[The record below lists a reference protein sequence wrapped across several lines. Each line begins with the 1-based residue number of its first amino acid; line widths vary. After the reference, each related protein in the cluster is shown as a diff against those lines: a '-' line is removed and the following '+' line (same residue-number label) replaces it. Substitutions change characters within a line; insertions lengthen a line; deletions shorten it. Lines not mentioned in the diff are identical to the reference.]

1 MTRALSRS
9 GLAGLAAAV
18 TLAVSAAPG
27 VHAQTS
33 PASAPATLLPHL
45 HPAPS
50 SGPRVPPA
58 SAFDGSPV
66 SQQNMGS
73 GVSPGSASDG
83 SGPPDDPPLLA
94 PANVTAATRAVT
106 PGATTAASFTATD
119 WPTFGMNAQRTGN
132 NPVETVL
139 STSNVAGLRTH
150 WTTDLGGP
158 ILTQPTLAAG
168 VNING
173 VLTDVVYAATLQGD
187 MFALNASTGAL
198 IWQQHVAPVHTTCS
212 DFAASG
218 GNIGFI
224 GTPTIDRT
232 RNQLYIVSGDGF
244 LHAYN
249 LATGADLPALHVM
262 IPDPANVAPKTYVY
276 GSPTLSV
283 STRYGTSLY
292 LTTASTCDT
301 TPYHGQVVRVSI
313 PDGAILQRWYPTG
326 VTGPN
331 GGGIWGPGG
340 VSVVRGGSAVYAL
353 TGNAFATPENAAFAE
368 HVVKLTSSLAVT
380 ASNSPMAPTVQDAD
394 FGATAPLFQPR
405 GCPTMLAAFQKT
417 GNLFI
422 YNEAT
427 IPSGPLQTL
436 DISQSRSTGTNI
448 GLPAYDPA
456 LKQLYIA
463 APSDSPT
470 GFNKHGLLAL
480 GISSTCSVGLAW
492 QQPVGKNSAIDNP
505 AISPVIAN
513 GVVYYGDG
521 IASQVF
527 AIDARSGQ
535 ILWSTDSLP
544 VGERPTGGIL
554 TSPTVVNGQLFVAG
568 MDHKLHA
575 FGL

>member
-1 MTRALSRS
+1 MTRAFFRLKPVE
-9 GLAGLAAAV
+9 LVAAV
-18 TLAVSAAPG
+18 TFAVSAGPG
-27 VHAQTS
+27 AQAQTS
-33 PASAPATLLPHL
+33 ATT
-45 HPAPS
+45 
-50 SGPRVPPA
+50 PPVEDA
-58 SAFDGSPV
+58 
-66 SQQNMGS
+66 
-73 GVSPGSASDG
+73 
-83 SGPPDDPPLLA
+83 PLLA
-94 PANVTAATRAVT
+94 PADVSAATRALT
-106 PGATTAASFTATD
+106 PGAAVATSFTATD

-139 STSNVAGLRTH
+139 ATSNVASLRTH

-158 ILTQPTLAAG
+158 MLTQPTLAAG
-168 VNING
+168 VSING

-187 MFALNASTGAL
+187 MFALNASTGTI
-198 IWQQHVAPVHTTCS
+198 IWKQHVVPVHTTCT

-249 LATGADLPALHVM
+249 LATGADLPELHVL
-262 IPDPANVAPKTYVY
+262 IPDAANVAPKTYVY

-283 STRYGTSLY
+283 STQFGTSLY

-313 PDGAILQRWYPTG
+313 PGGAILQRWYPTG
-326 VTGPN
+326 ASGPN

-353 TGNAFATPENAAFAE
+353 TGNGFSNPQNAAFAE
-368 HVVKLTSSLAVT
+368 HVVALTSSLAVT
-380 ASNSPMAPTVQDAD
+380 ASNSPMTPTTQDAD
-394 FGATAPLFQPR
+394 FGATAPLFEPR

-422 YNEAT
+422 YDQAT
-427 IPSGPLQTL
+427 IQSGPTQTL
-436 DISQSRSTGTNI
+436 NISQPRDSGTNI
-448 GLPAYDPA
+448 GLPAYDPV
-456 LKQLYIA
+456 LKQLYMA
-463 APSDSPT
+463 APSHSPT
-470 GFNKHGLLAL
+470 GFDNHGLLAL
-480 GISSTCSVGLAW
+480 GISGTCSVSLAW
-492 QQPVGKNSAIDNP
+492 QQPVGKDTVSDNP
-505 AISPVIAN
+505 AISPIVAN
-513 GVVYYGDG
+513 GVVYYADG
-521 IASQVF
+521 IANQVF
-527 AIDARSGQ
+527 AVDAKSGQ

-544 VGERPTGGIL
+544 VGERPTGPIL

-568 MDHKLHA
+568 MDHKLRA

>member
-1 MTRALSRS
+1 MISTSSRLECV
-9 GLAGLAAAV
+9 GLVAAV
-18 TLAVSAAPG
+18 MFAVAAGPG
-27 VHAQTS
+27 AQAQTTE
-33 PASAPATLLPHL
+33 ATAPVEDA
-45 HPAPS
+45 
-50 SGPRVPPA
+50 
-58 SAFDGSPV
+58 
-66 SQQNMGS
+66 
-73 GVSPGSASDG
+73 
-83 SGPPDDPPLLA
+83 PLLA
-94 PANVTAATRAVT
+94 PAAVSAATRAVT
-106 PGATTAASFTATD
+106 PGAAVAPSFTATD

-139 STSNVAGLRTH
+139 ATSNVASLRTH

-187 MFALNASTGAL
+187 MFALNASTGAI
-198 IWQQHVAPVHTTCS
+198 IWQQHVAPVLTTCH

-218 GNIGFI
+218 GHIGFI

-249 LATGADLPALHVM
+249 LATGADLPALHVA
-262 IPDPANVAPKTYVY
+262 IPDAVNISRTFVY
-276 GSPTLSV
+276 GSPTLS
-283 STRYGTSLY
+283 GTSLY
-292 LTTASTCDT
+292 AATASACDF

-326 VTGPN
+326 VSGPN

-340 VSVVRGGSAVYAL
+340 VSVVRGGTAVYAL
-353 TGNAFATPENAAFAE
+353 TGNAFATPENVAFAE

-380 ASNSPMAPTVQDAD
+380 ASNSQPAPTTNDAD
-394 FGATAPLFQPR
+394 FGATATLFQRR
-405 GCPTMLAAFQKT
+405 GCPSMLAAFQKT

-422 YNEAT
+422 YNQAT

-436 DISQSRSTGTNI
+436 NISHGPSSI
-448 GLPAYDPA
+448 GLPAYDPV
-456 LKQLYIA
+456 LRQLYIA
-463 APSDSPT
+463 VPRDSPT
-470 GFNKHGLLAL
+470 GFDKHGLVALAI
-480 GISSTCSVGLAW
+480 GSTCSASVAW
-492 QQPVGKNSAIDNP
+492 QQPVGKNEGASNP
-505 AISPVIAN
+505 AISPVVAN
-513 GVVYYGDG
+513 GVVYYADG
-521 IASQVF
+521 VASQVF
-527 AIDARSGQ
+527 AMDARSGQ

-568 MDHKLHA
+568 FDHKLRA

>member
-1 MTRALSRS
+1 MTSAPFHSR
-9 GLAGLAAAV
+9 LAGLVAAV
-18 TLAVSAAPG
+18 TFVISAGPGARAQTPAETAPVEDAPLLAPVAVSAA
-27 VHAQTS
+27 
-33 PASAPATLLPHL
+33 
-45 HPAPS
+45 
-50 SGPRVPPA
+50 
-58 SAFDGSPV
+58 
-66 SQQNMGS
+66 
-73 GVSPGSASDG
+73 
-83 SGPPDDPPLLA
+83 
-94 PANVTAATRAVT
+94 TRAMT
-106 PGATTAASFTATD
+106 PGAALAPSFTATD

-139 STSNVAGLRTH
+139 ATSNVASLRTH

-158 ILTQPTLAAG
+158 MLTQPTLAAG
-168 VNING
+168 VSING

-187 MFALNASTGAL
+187 MFALNASTGAT
-198 IWQQHVAPVHTTCS
+198 IWKQHVVPVHTTCS

-224 GTPTIDRT
+224 GTPTIDRS
-232 RNQLYIVSGDGF
+232 RNQMYIVSGDGF

-283 STRYGTSLY
+283 STQFGTSLY

-313 PDGAILQRWYPTG
+313 PDGAILQRWYPDG
-326 VTGPN
+326 ASGPN

-353 TGNAFATPENAAFAE
+353 TGNAFANPQNAAFAE
-368 HVVKLTSSLAVT
+368 HVVALTSSLAVT
-380 ASNSPMAPTVQDAD
+380 ASNSPMAPTTQDAD

-405 GCPTMLAAFQKT
+405 GCPPMLAAFQKT

-422 YNEAT
+422 YDQAT
-427 IPSGPLQTL
+427 IQSGPTQTL
-436 DISQSRSTGTNI
+436 NISQPRDSGTNI
-448 GLPAYDPA
+448 GLPAYDPV
-456 LKQLYIA
+456 LKQLYMA
-463 APSDSPT
+463 APSHSPT
-470 GFNKHGLLAL
+470 GFDNHGLLAL
-480 GISSTCSVGLAW
+480 GISSTCSVSLAW
-492 QQPVGKNSAIDNP
+492 QQPVGKDSISDNP
-505 AISPVIAN
+505 AISPVVAN
-513 GVVYYGDG
+513 GVVYYADG
-521 IASQVF
+521 IADQVF
-527 AIDARSGQ
+527 AVDAKSGQ

-544 VGERPTGGIL
+544 VAERPAGPIL

-568 MDHKLHA
+568 MDHKLRA

>member
-1 MTRALSRS
+1 MTSVPSRLKFV
-9 GLAGLAAAV
+9 GPVAAMMF
-18 TLAVSAAPG
+18 AVSAASIAE
-27 VHAQTS
+27 AQSSATT
-33 PASAPATLLPHL
+33 APAALLPHS
-45 HPAPS
+45 HAAAS
-50 SGPRVPPA
+50 SGPQVLPA

-66 SQQNMGS
+66 SQQNLAS
-73 GVSPGSASDG
+73 GVAPASVTDG
-83 SGPPDDPPLLA
+83 MGPPEDAPLLA
-94 PANVTAATRAVT
+94 PANVSAATRALT
-106 PGATTAASFTATD
+106 PGAALASSFTATD

-139 STSNVAGLRTH
+139 TTSNVAGLRTH

-198 IWQQHVAPVHTTCS
+198 IWQQHVAPVHTTCH

-244 LHAYN
+244 LHAYD
-249 LATGADLPALHVM
+249 LATGADLPALHVA
-262 IPDPANVAPKTYVY
+262 IPDAVNISRTFVY
-276 GSPTLSV
+276 GSPTLS
-283 STRYGTSLY
+283 GTSLY
-292 LTTASTCDT
+292 AATASACDT

-326 VTGPN
+326 VSGPN

-340 VSVVRGGSAVYAL
+340 VSVVRGGTAVYAL
-353 TGNAFATPENAAFAE
+353 TGNAFSTPENVAFAE

-380 ASNSPMAPTVQDAD
+380 ASNSIPAPGTNDAD
-394 FGATAPLFQPR
+394 FGATATLFQPR
-405 GCPTMLAAFQKT
+405 GCPSMLAAFQKT

-422 YNEAT
+422 YNQAT

-436 DISQSRSTGTNI
+436 NISHGPSSI
-448 GLPAYDPA
+448 GLPAYDPV

-463 APSDSPT
+463 VPRDSPT
-470 GFNKHGLLAL
+470 GFDNHGLVALAI
-480 GISSTCSVGLAW
+480 GSTCSVSLAW
-492 QQPVGKNSAIDNP
+492 QQPVGKNEGASNP
-505 AISPVIAN
+505 AISPVVAN
-513 GVVYYGDG
+513 GVVYYADG
-521 IASQVF
+521 VASQVF
-527 AIDARSGQ
+527 AMDARSGQ

-544 VGERPTGGIL
+544 VGERPTGGVL

-568 MDHKLHA
+568 FDHKLHA